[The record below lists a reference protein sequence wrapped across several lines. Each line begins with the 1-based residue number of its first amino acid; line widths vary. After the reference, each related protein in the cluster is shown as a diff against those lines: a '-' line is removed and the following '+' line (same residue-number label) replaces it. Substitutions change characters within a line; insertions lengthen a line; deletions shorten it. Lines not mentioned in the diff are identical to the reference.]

1 MLETECPVMHNT
13 VAVISMLTDTD
24 RDKFGAESLKIT
36 EDLESET

>member
-1 MLETECPVMHNT
+1 MPETERAEMHT
-13 VAVISMLTDTD
+13 IVAVISILTDTD